1 MGGWLRKR
9 FGEAYYVAGTAYRR
23 GEIWAYGVEGNQ
35 NRGMGAWPVAAAP
48 EGSGDAVLSGAGIP
62 LFFLDVRS
70 VPPDGPLGG
79 WLAARHRFNLASGVV
94 LIGKENMVT
103 GVVRGAYDGLIF
115 VEESHA
121 GRPSR

>member
-1 MGGWLRKR
+1 
-9 FGEAYYVAGTAYRR
+9 
-23 GEIWAYGVEGNQ
+23 
-35 NRGMGAWPVAAAP
+35 
-48 EGSGDAVLSGAGIP
+48 

-79 WLAARHRFNLASGVV
+79 WLAARHQFNLASGVV